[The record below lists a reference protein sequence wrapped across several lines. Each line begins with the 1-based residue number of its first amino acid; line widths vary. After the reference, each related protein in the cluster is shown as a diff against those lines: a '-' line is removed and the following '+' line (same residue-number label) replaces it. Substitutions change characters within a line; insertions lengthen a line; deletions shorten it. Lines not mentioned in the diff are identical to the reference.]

1 MAYLRAPILQ
11 QQNHS
16 DGECCSSVPGVL
28 DMHGMSLYNVHVQI
42 GQGEGLHPCP
52 AVILAR

>member
-11 QQNHS
+11 QQYRS

-52 AVILAR
+52 AFILAR